1 MNTIKEDVEVTGV
14 LLGGTE
20 ASCFGWPG
28 LTGRGRAGD
37 RRGLP
42 PQWQTAAVGKG
53 ERRVAGLW
61 GGTGAQS
68 LDANRAKIPRPP
80 SVAGHESAPRPPA
93 APTPACC
100 CYSCGC
106 CCWWLWTLARCHCP
120 AVTHP

>member
-1 MNTIKEDVEVTGV
+1 MNTIKEDVGVTGV
-14 LLGGTE
+14 LLGGPYRHE
-20 ASCFGWPG
+20 GLRPG

-42 PQWQTAAVGKG
+42 PQWQPAAVGKG
-53 ERRVAGLW
+53 ELRVAGLW

-93 APTPACC
+93 APTPCCC
-100 CYSCGC
+100 CYSC
-106 CCWWLWTLARCHCP
+106 CCWW
-120 AVTHP
+120 